1 MSESAPPSSS
11 TPTYPAGNVAAL
23 LDRYQILGIIGQ
35 GGMGTVYKGFH
46 LSLKRFVAIKVLRL
60 DKNNSPELVSRFLRE
75 MQAIGQMDHPN
86 VVRATDGGEKNGL
99 FFLVMEY
106 LEGADLSRLVVRR
119 GRLET
124 ANACELVRQ
133 AAVGLDYVHQ
143 TLVHRDVKPSNLIL
157 TPAGLVK
164 ILDLGLARLHE
175 IDMADWER
183 TPEGCALGT
192 YDYMAPEQA
201 SGSGRVDGR
210 TDEYSLGCTL
220 FKLLTGHAPFAG
232 PQYDNVA
239 RKLYAHGHVP
249 LTAVAEFPLIPEELR
264 PVLLRM
270 TAKDPAERYPTAG
283 DVARA
288 LAPFAA
294 GSQPLQLLGRADD
307 LADTVLQ
314 PLPVPLPAELSRL
327 TAAGTATLPNSSPIG
342 GNPQPVAP
350 LHRDRR
356 VLVGVAVGICALAA
370 VLFCGPALL
379 TRLGEALP
387 TQPSQASGATGP
399 GPGLPGKL
407 LRPLDELKPQVHFPL
422 LDRAPLPVGSDGED
436 VRKWR
441 WDQGQQQLEVHGPDL
456 VFLLGTTSRS
466 SFTFEAAIAQIPW
479 TGGLGMVWGY
489 RENAEA
495 KTTKTADQEFAWFQ
509 VICIWHSI
517 GDKGENH
524 YFVRRGKASLC
535 YDASGE
541 MKIAPHWT
549 VQQEVRSPDG
559 QKILVIDVE
568 RNRLGH
574 AWLGSVELTDLS
586 SDAAHKALA
595 SEPYQGAL
603 GLIAFSH
610 QGTFSKVRFIAQSND

>member
-1 MSESAPPSSS
+1 MSESAQPSSS
-11 TPTYPAGNVAAL
+11 TPTYPPGNVAAL
-23 LDRYQILGIIGQ
+23 LDRYQVLGIIGQ

-124 ANACELVRQ
+124 ADACELVRQ

-175 IDMADWER
+175 IDMADRER

-249 LTAVAEFPLIPEELR
+249 LTAVAEFPSIPEGLR

-294 GSQPLQLLGRADD
+294 GSQPLLLLGGADD

-327 TAAGTATLPNSSPIG
+327 TGARTETLSSTP
-342 GNPQPVAP
+342 PAP
-350 LHRDRR
+350 PMQLPPRHRAWLPL
-356 VLVGVAVGICALAA
+356 LVGVGVLACVPTA
-370 VLFCGPALL
+370 IWFLAPALFPRSAETSPTYL
-379 TRLGEALP
+379 VEPSKPAEKPFDLRLLDDLP
-387 TQPSQASGATGP
+387 AAG
-399 GPGLPGKL
+399 
-407 LRPLDELKPQVHFPL
+407 HHPL
-422 LDRAPLPVGSDGED
+422 LDQMPIPAGWDGGDAPPAG
-436 VRKWR
+436 WQ
-441 WDQGQQQLEVHGPDL
+441 WDKGPRLLKVTSPDIH
-456 VFLLGTTSRS
+456 FFKLGTTARTRFTIQAGITQAPWSGNFGIFWGYHEDAAAQKAKKPDATFA
-466 SFTFEAAIAQIPW
+466 SFQMAGLEHLIDDKGSDRFSVLR
-479 TGGLGMVWGY
+479 GLGQLSYDRFGEVRFSRQWQSKHGILPPTAG
-489 RENAEA
+489 ENVLVIAVFQERLGLARFGSEQLTGIYSAEA
-495 KTTKTADQEFAWFQ
+495 NTAAE
-509 VICIWHSI
+509 
-517 GDKGENH
+517 
-524 YFVRRGKASLC
+524 
-535 YDASGE
+535 
-541 MKIAPHWT
+541 P
-549 VQQEVRSPDG
+549 
-559 QKILVIDVE
+559 
-568 RNRLGH
+568 
-574 AWLGSVELTDLS
+574 
-586 SDAAHKALA
+586 
-595 SEPYQGAL
+595 EPYSGTL
-603 GLIAFSH
+603 GVFTAGYH
-610 QGTFSKVRFIAQSND
+610 ATFANVEFMAESNK